1 MGQHAPYFGL
11 IIFDFHGENLA
22 KNSHME
28 LESPIP
34 SEKSRIHFRL
44 QSKECLFLFIPA
56 GASNK
61 ILTSQFYG
69 QQYQTTSDSCDVSV
83 VVCKNHLTIKGFK
96 GDAPSSVAQFFLISC
111 VDKYVSKLFLKYVKQ
126 PRTNWVSL

>member
-1 MGQHAPYFGL
+1 MGAHAPYSGL

-28 LESPIP
+28 LESPTL
-34 SEKSRIHFRL
+34 SEKSKIHLRL

-61 ILTSQFYG
+61 MLT
-69 QQYQTTSDSCDVSV
+69 
-83 VVCKNHLTIKGFK
+83 
-96 GDAPSSVAQFFLISC
+96 
-111 VDKYVSKLFLKYVKQ
+111 
-126 PRTNWVSL
+126 